1 MRNMASIRA
10 FPLIIAILDIVS
22 SIQSNM
28 DKKHF
33 SSAVFIDLKK
43 AFDTVN
49 HSILLKKLYIYGVR
63 GIVNDWFK
71 SFLLNRT
78 QITEIDG
85 FISEKE
91 HSP

>member
-1 MRNMASIRA
+1 MASVRA

-28 DKKHF
+28 DKEHF

-43 AFDTVN
+43 AFDTVD

>member
-1 MRNMASIRA
+1 MASVRA

-28 DKKHF
+28 DKEHF

-43 AFDTVN
+43 AFDTVD
-49 HSILLKKLYIYGVR
+49 HSILLKKLYMYGVR